1 MQSPLIFFRFGVS
14 FFIPASLFSQSLFLK
29 GRVSS
34 AQDGS
39 PLPQASVLLLRVP
52 DSSLVKG
59 VSADLNGVFE
69 IKGIKPG
76 RYVVRVSYL
85 GFQTERREVRLESG
99 QAPAFLNLSLRPETQ
114 SLQGVE
120 IEDRQVVAVQKGDTL
135 EVNAAAFKV
144 NPDATAEDLV
154 TKMPGISLENG
165 RVKAQGEE
173 VKRVL
178 LDGKEFFGDDAT
190 MALRNLP
197 ADIIDRV
204 QIFDRPSDQAQFTG
218 FNDGNTEKT
227 LNIKTKRGMSEGQF
241 GKFYGG
247 GGTSWRYNAGFS
259 YNDFK
264 QTRRLT
270 LLGISNNINQQ
281 NFALQD
287 LLGVA
292 GMSAQQGPG
301 RMMAIF
307 GGMRP
312 AGTSAPGFGGGGPLM
327 NSPAANFMITNQAG
341 INTTHALGLN
351 YQDEWGKKTKVSG
364 YYFFNWTANQTER
377 SVRRRYFSN
386 DSLPVLQYAEN
397 AETRSRNMN
406 HRGGLRIEYKA
417 DSTHSLLWN
426 PSFSLQQNRQDYG
439 SLARFFEQD
448 TLTLSGTDNT
458 RFASAL
464 GVNAVN
470 DLLYRLRLKKRGRT
484 LSFNSV
490 SSYNYRPSEGWL
502 RATNNVYNPDSVFIN
517 NQEYKGRTSGY
528 NLTGNVTYTEPVG
541 TFGQILISYS
551 SAYSE
556 ANNRRSTY
564 VQDPSSSFVR
574 FDSLLSNRL
583 TYAQLI
589 QRPGVGFNFSRKLVN
604 FSVGLDYQYSSLS
617 VNNTLPVLS
626 VPEKTFHNLM
636 PKGSLQL
643 RLATRGQWRVFYNT
657 STQIPSVS
665 QLQRVIDNN
674 NPLAITTGNPDLRQ
688 SFTHNVGFR
697 LNITDSSRT
706 KNYFWFFNLNE
717 VRDYVANAQI
727 ITSRDTFLERYR
739 VRLPAGA
746 QFTVP
751 VNMNGFRTLRTFM
764 GYSMPLAFIKCQLNL
779 MAGGL
784 WTRTPGLINN
794 LSNINNTINT
804 NTGIVIS
811 SNLGERWDFRASY
824 AANYNIITNTL
835 RPALNNNYFTGVAA
849 GSFTL
854 MPWKGLVINSEVFYN
869 HFFGLQQGFNNNFV
883 LWNAAIG
890 YKFLKNRAGEVRIS
904 AFDLLGQNVS
914 ITRQV
919 TESYLEDINTNLLRR
934 YVMLS
939 FTYTLKKFNGGKS
952 ERDFLPGEGRP
963 GLPPGGRP

>member
-1 MQSPLIFFRFGVS
+1 MRAARFLTY
-14 FFIPASLFSQSLFLK
+14 SLFFCHFWELLQAQGITLN
-29 GRVSS
+29 GRVVSGV
-34 AQDGS
+34 DGT
-39 PLPQASVLLLRVP
+39 PLPQASVLLFSQP
-52 DSSLVKG
+52 DSTLVKG
-59 VSADLNGVFE
+59 VSTDLQGFFE
-69 IKGIKPG
+69 IKGPKPG
-76 RYVVRVSYL
+76 RYILRVSYL
-85 GFQTERREVRLESG
+85 GFETERRELSLGSG
-99 QAPAFLNLSLRPETQ
+99 QAAPFLNLSLRPEAQNLQ
-114 SLQGVE
+114 SVA

-173 VKRVL
+173 VRRVL

-241 GKFYGG
+241 GKFYAG

-259 YNDFK
+259 YNNFK
-264 QTRRLT
+264 QSRRLT

-292 GMSAQQGPG
+292 GMSPQQGPG

-327 NSPAANFMITNQAG
+327 NSPAANFMTTNQAG
-341 INTTHALGLN
+341 INTTHAIGLN

-364 YYFFNWTANQTER
+364 YYFFNWTGNQTER
-377 SVRRRYFSN
+377 TIQRRYFSN
-386 DSLPVLQYAEN
+386 DSLPSLQYAEN

-406 HRGGLRIEYKA
+406 HRGGVRLEYKA
-417 DSTHSLLWN
+417 DSTHALIWN
-426 PSFSLQQNRQDYG
+426 PAFSVQQNRQDYL
-439 SLARFFEQD
+439 SEARFFEQD
-448 TLTLSGTDNT
+448 TLRLSGTDNT
-458 RFASAL
+458 RFASVL

-470 DLLYRLRLKKRGRT
+470 DLLYRVRLKKRGRT

-490 SSYNYRPSEGWL
+490 SSYNFRPSEGWL
-502 RATNNVYNPDSVFIN
+502 RATNRAYNPDSVFTN
-517 NQEYKGRTSGY
+517 NQKYDGRTMGY
-528 NLTGNVTYTEPVG
+528 NLTGNVTYTEPLSS
-541 TFGQILISYS
+541 FGQFLISYS
-551 SAYSE
+551 TAYSG
-556 ANNRRSTY
+556 ATNRRSTY
-564 VQDPSSSFVR
+564 AQDPAGGSLR

-583 TYAQLI
+583 NYGQLI
-589 QRPGVGFNFSRKLVN
+589 QRPGIGFNYSKKLVN
-604 FSVGLDYQYSSLS
+604 FSVGLDYQYSSLM
-617 VNNTLPVLS
+617 VNNELPALPV
-626 VPEKTFHNLM
+626 PGKTFHNLM

-643 RLATRGQWRVFYNT
+643 KLATRGQWRVFYNT

-688 SFTHNVGFR
+688 SFTHNVGYR
-697 LNITDSSRT
+697 LNLTDSSRT

-727 ITSRDTFLERYR
+727 ITARDTFLTDYGI
-739 VRLPAGA
+739 RLPAGA

-751 VNMNGFRTLRTFM
+751 VNMNGHRTLRTFM

-794 LSNINNTINT
+794 RTNINNTVNT
-804 NTGIVIS
+804 NSGIVIS
-811 SNLGERWDFRASY
+811 SNLGERWDFRVSY

-835 RPALNNNYFTGVAA
+835 RPASNNNYYTGVAA
-849 GSFTL
+849 TSFTL

-869 HFFGLQQGFNNNFV
+869 HFIGLQQGFNNNFV
-883 LWNAAIG
+883 LWNAALG
-890 YKFLKNRAGEVRIS
+890 YKFLKNRAGELRLS

-919 TESYLEDINTNLLRR
+919 TESYFEDVNTNLLRR

-939 FTYTLKKFNGGKS
+939 FTYTLKKFNRGKS
-952 ERDFLPGEGRP
+952 EKDFMPGDGRP
-963 GLPPGGRP
+963 VPPPGVRP